1 MYQMS
6 NRLLHAGLFMHV
18 TALLECLVHPEVF
31 THVSALYGVSVNYSG
46 NSSCYEC
53 IYQSYMERQYTILVI
68 FLVMKAHTYLKHL

>member
-18 TALLECLVHPEVF
+18 P
-31 THVSALYGVSVNYSG
+31 ALYGVSVNYSG

-68 FLVMKAHTYLKHL
+68 FLIMKAHTYLKHL